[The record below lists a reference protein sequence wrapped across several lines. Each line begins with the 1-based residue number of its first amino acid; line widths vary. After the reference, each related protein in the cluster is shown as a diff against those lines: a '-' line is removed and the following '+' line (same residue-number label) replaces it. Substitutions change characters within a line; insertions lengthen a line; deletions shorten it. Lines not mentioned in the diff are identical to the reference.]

1 MKTAF
6 RILPVLAAAPAFA
19 QQVDVDSEAPIAQ
32 LLHAL
37 PEDVRTYHD
46 HVSFLAHPFLEGR
59 LPGTRGMEI
68 AKDYCEQYF
77 VDMGLDPVFEGGT
90 SYRQPFSLGSR
101 TKLAS
106 GHLSVG
112 GQALTLDQE
121 FSVTGMGGGGEVS
134 GPVVF
139 CGYGI
144 EKGSDGYRGFPEGT
158 DLSGKVALIFRFE
171 PMDGQGVSLWARR
184 PPWSTKAGF
193 SRKLRHL
200 EELGATA
207 GIIANPPGANDPR
220 IHDLMTV
227 GSGRA
232 YVELPVLMTV
242 PEAGQRLLDL
252 GGVDTSL
259 LDLRRAA
266 DAEGVVR
273 DLGFD
278 VRLEAGIEVEELFA
292 ENVIGI
298 LPGKGA
304 LKDELVVLGAHL
316 DHLGQG
322 NFGSREGA
330 GKLHPG
336 ADDNA
341 SGSAA
346 VIMIAERLVADYAAM
361 AEGADARALL
371 FMLFSAEESGLVGSN
386 YYTRNPAYPIERHK
400 LMVNFDMIGRISNK
414 RLSLSGAQTGEGLAD
429 YLAPLIDETP
439 LTIVQPENMSG
450 ASDHTPFYRAGMP
463 VLFSIIADFHDD
475 YHTSRDTIDKI
486 NRVDAVHAINLFH
499 EILAGVATH
508 PTGFPYVAPRS
519 RNSRPAPPP
528 VVREESESGPAP
540 VTLGVG
546 ATDAT
551 EGGVQVLSVTDG
563 GSAAGAGLE
572 ANDRLIKW
580 NSSMIADR
588 AELKKLLDKCTPGE
602 KVQVTVVR
610 AGAEKVFW
618 MTLKGR

>member
-1 MKTAF
+1 MKTSL
-6 RILPVLAAAPAFA
+6 RLLPLLAAAPSFA
-19 QQVDVDSEAPIAQ
+19 QQVDVDSEAPISQ
-32 LLHAL
+32 LLQAL

-46 HVSFLAHPFLEGR
+46 HISFLAHPFLEGR

-77 VDMGLDPVFEGGT
+77 VDMGLEPVFESGT

-101 TKLAS
+101 TRLGSA
-106 GHLSVG
+106 HLSVG
-112 GQALTLDQE
+112 GQALTLDSE

-144 EKGSDGYRGFPEGT
+144 EKGTDGYRGFPEGT
-158 DLSGKVALIFRFE
+158 DLTGKVALIFRFE
-171 PMDGQGVSLWARR
+171 PMDENGASLWARR

-207 GIIANPPGANDPR
+207 VIIANPPGADDPR

-227 GSGRA
+227 GSGRS
-232 YVELPVLMTV
+232 YVEIPVLMAV

-252 GGVDTSL
+252 GGVDASL
-259 LDLRRAA
+259 MDLRRAA

-278 VRLEAGIEVEELFA
+278 VSLEAGIEVHELFA
-292 ENVIGI
+292 ENVIGM

-322 NFGSREGA
+322 NFGSREGS

-346 VIMIAERLVADYAAM
+346 VIMIAERLVDDYAQM
-361 AEGADARALL
+361 ADDADARSIL
-371 FMLFSAEESGLVGSN
+371 FMLFSAEESGLIGSN
-386 YYTRNPAYPIERHK
+386 YYTRNPAFPIESHK
-400 LMVNFDMIGRISNK
+400 LMANFDMIGRISNK
-414 RLSLSGAQTGEGLAD
+414 RLSLSGAQTGEGLAEF
-429 YLAPLIDETP
+429 LEPIVQKTP

-475 YHTSRDTIDKI
+475 YHTSRDTMDKI
-486 NRVDAVHAINLFH
+486 NRVDAVHTVNLFH

-508 PTGFPYVAPRS
+508 PTAFPYVAPRS
-519 RNSRPAPPP
+519 RNSRPSPPP

-540 VTLGVG
+540 VSLG
-546 ATDAT
+546 ARAQDAS
-551 EGGVQVLSVTDG
+551 EGGVTVQSVTED
-563 GSAAGAGLE
+563 GSAAAAGLQ
-572 ANDRLIKW
+572 AGDRLIKW
-580 NSSMIADR
+580 NSSQVADR
-588 AELKKLLDKCTPGE
+588 AALKKLLDKCAPGE

-610 AGAEKVFW
+610 DGAEKVYW
-618 MTLKGR
+618 VTLKGR